1 MLIERIGGKI
11 PGSGIHSIERNGTCM
26 EHYYQP
32 EIECASQEQIRA
44 WQGERLAKTVKRVYE
59 NVEFYRKKMDEVGV
73 KPEDIHSV
81 EDLHKLPFLTK
92 DDLRDAYP
100 YGLLAAPLSD
110 CVRIQSTSGTTGRRV
125 VAFYT
130 QHDLDLWEDCCA
142 RAIVAAGGTNEDVVH
157 VCYGY
162 GLFTGGPGLNGGSH
176 KVGSLTLPMS
186 SGNTERQIQFMCDL
200 GSTILCCTPSYAA
213 YLAESIWERG
223 LQDKIKLKAG
233 IFGAEAWTEEM
244 RHDIE
249 EKLGITAFD
258 IYGLTEISGPGVSF
272 ECSEQTGMHIN
283 EDHFIAE
290 VINPKTGEVLPDGE
304 KGELV
309 FTSITKEAFPLIRY
323 RTRDIC
329 ILSHKK
335 CSCGRTHV
343 KMTKPLGRS
352 DDMLI
357 VKGVN
362 VFPSQ
367 IETVLL
373 NQGYPANYQI
383 IVDRQNN
390 SDTIEV
396 QVEMTQEMFSD
407 NAGIVAKREKTLV
420 DALKAMLG
428 IYVKVKLVNPKSI
441 ARSEG
446 KAVRVID
453 RRNLYQGES

>member
-1 MLIERIGGKI
+1 
-11 PGSGIHSIERNGTCM
+11 M
-26 EHYYQP
+26 ENYYQP
-32 EIECASQEQIRA
+32 EIECASREQIQA
-44 WQGERLAKTVKRVYE
+44 WQDERLVKQVKHVYE
-59 NVEFYRKKMDEVGV
+59 HVPYYRKKMEEKGV
-73 KPEDIHSV
+73 VPEDIRSTA
-81 EDLHKLPFLTK
+81 DLHKLPFLTK
-92 DDLRDAYP
+92 DDLRQAYP
-100 YGLLAAPLSD
+100 YGLLATPLED
-110 CVRIQSTSGTTGRRV
+110 VVRIQSTSGTTGRRV

-130 QHDLDLWEDCCA
+130 QHDIDLWDECCA
-142 RAIVAAGGTNEDVVH
+142 RAIMAAGGTKKDVVH

-176 KVGSLTLPMS
+176 KVGSMTLPMS

-213 YLAESIWERG
+213 YLAESINERG
-223 LQDKIKLKAG
+223 LRDKIKLKAG

-244 RHDIE
+244 RRDIE
-249 EKLGITAFD
+249 KSLGIKAYD

-272 ECSEQTGMHIN
+272 ECSEQRGMHIN

-290 VINPKTGEVLPDGE
+290 IIDPVTGEVLPEGE

-309 FTSITKEAFPLIRY
+309 FTSITKEAFPLLRY

-329 ILSHKK
+329 VLSREK

-343 KMTKPLGRS
+343 RMSKPMGRS
-352 DDMLI
+352 DDMMI
-357 VKGVN
+357 IKGVN

-373 NQGYPANYQI
+373 NKGYPANYQI
-383 IVDRQNN
+383 IVNRVNN
-390 SDTIEV
+390 SDTLEV
-396 QVEMTQEMFSD
+396 QVEMTPEMFSD
-407 NAGIVAKREKTLV
+407 SVTKIAAQERELV

-428 IYVKVKLVNPKSI
+428 IYARVRLVEPKTI

-453 RRNLYQGES
+453 KRNLY